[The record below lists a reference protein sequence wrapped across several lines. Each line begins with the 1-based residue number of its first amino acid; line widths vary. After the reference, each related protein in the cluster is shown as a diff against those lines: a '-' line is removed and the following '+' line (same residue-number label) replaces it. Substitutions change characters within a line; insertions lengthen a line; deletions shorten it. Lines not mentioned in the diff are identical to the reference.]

1 MTLTYNN
8 LIQFS
13 HLTSSAIVVANE
25 TVIYING
32 KMKLNEIKLKINF
45 SNIIEIY
52 IIFPSLVAQR
62 LLYLIYLNV
71 TG

>member
-13 HLTSSAIVVANE
+13 HLTSSAIVVTNE